1 MNKADI
7 IESVSQEVELTKAD
21 AGRAVEA
28 VLNAITAG
36 LKRGDEVSI
45 VGFGSFKVKHRAA
58 RAGRN
63 PKTGEEIQIGA
74 ANVPSFKPGK
84 GLKDSVN

>member
-1 MNKADI
+1 VNKADI